1 VEILEASGDPK
12 HRWLEWFGL
21 QEPPAEPD
29 SWVPVARGFGID
41 EFKTGSSK
49 LAVRLV
55 DVLSGAGIQ
64 AHQRSYEFDATRGVR
79 VFSGASGVVKRV
91 AVLVHS
97 RDRARAVEIAA
108 EFERELERQRLEGE
122 RELVSASDDEEL
134 ARQALEAGPPPEV

>member
-1 VEILEASGDPK
+1 MEPSGDPK
-12 HRWLEWFGL
+12 HRWLEWLGL
-21 QEPPAEPD
+21 QEPPPEPD
-29 SWVPVARGFGID
+29 TWVPVARGFGID